1 MRTEKMNGISD
12 RDLLVGQKAVIIE
25 GALTTIFM
33 AITGS
38 MVGSVFL
45 TSFFLKIGATSLEI
59 GILAS
64 LPQLAYIG
72 QFLGS
77 YYIEKYGNRKKFC
90 ISTSAIQKLLWFA
103 VAGLPLLLP
112 QVRTQA
118 KVWLMFGAI
127 FISSLFGAL
136 SGAAWASW
144 MADFIHPRMRGNF
157 FSRRNIFIG
166 LATFLAPVAVGKYLD
181 LHGDFRNYALVFCVS
196 TLIGLAGTWFLRQVP
211 MLKIEKE
218 PDLSFVDIFRAPL
231 RDNNFRNFLCF
242 TIFWAL
248 STIIMAPYV
257 PVFLLKEI
265 SLSQYTISIY
275 IALFTLSH
283 IISTLVWGNLSD
295 RFGHR
300 PVLAICVLAVS
311 FIPLGYAIMTPHN
324 YRAVMPLLYLI
335 GGIFWAG
342 IGLSLF
348 NLLMA
353 LLPEKGKSKFIS
365 SFFSFVGI
373 FGVIAPLLG
382 ALIMDAFREF
392 SASLLGLPITNYI
405 ILFIFAAILRFTAF
419 VVLTRVKVSGEIS
432 APALIRQFRLI
443 NPFTAFANLSMAV
456 RTFSKSAGNKL
467 KRTPKPH
474 QHR

>member
-1 MRTEKMNGISD
+1 MRTEKTNGISD
-12 RDLLVGQKAVIIE
+12 RDLLKGQRVVIIE

-77 YYIEKYGNRKKFC
+77 YHIEKYGNRKKFC
-90 ISTSAIQKLLWFA
+90 ISTSAIQKLLWIA
-103 VAGLPLLLP
+103 IACIPLLLP
-112 QVRTQA
+112 QARAQT
-118 KVWLMFGAI
+118 KVWLMFGII

-144 MADFIHPRMRGNF
+144 MADFIHPGMRGKF
-157 FSRRNIFIG
+157 FGRRNIYMG
-166 LATFLAPVAVGKYLD
+166 LAAFLVPVAAGKYLD
-181 LHGDFRNYALVFCVS
+181 LHGDFRNYALVFCLS
-196 TLIGLAGTWFLRQVP
+196 ALIGLIGTRFLRHVP
-211 MLKIEKE
+211 MLKVEKE
-218 PDLSFVDIFRAPL
+218 PDLKFVDIFRAPL
-231 RDNNFRNFLCF
+231 RNSTFRNFLYF
-242 TIFWAL
+242 IVFWTL
-248 STIIMAPYV
+248 GTIIMAPYA
-257 PVFLLKEI
+257 PVFLLREI

-275 IALFTLSH
+275 IALFTLTH
-283 IISTLVWGNLSD
+283 IASTLMWGNLSD

-311 FIPLGYAIMTPHN
+311 FIPLGFAITTPDN
-324 YRAVMPLLYLI
+324 YRVVMPLLYLI
-335 GGIFWAG
+335 AGIFWAG

-348 NLLMA
+348 NLLMV

-365 SFFSFVGI
+365 SFFSFMGI
-373 FGVIAPLLG
+373 FGVIAPLMG
-382 ALIMDAFREF
+382 ALIMNTFKEF
-392 SASLLGLPITNYI
+392 SASLLGLPVTNYI
-405 ILFIFAAILRFTAF
+405 ILFAFSTLMRLTAF
-419 VVLTRVKVSGEIS
+419 IMLTRVKVHGEIS

-443 NPFTAFANLSMAV
+443 NPFTALANISMAV
-456 RTFSKSAGNKL
+456 RTFSQSARNKL
-467 KRTPKPH
+467 KHPTKPY
-474 QHR
+474 QHH